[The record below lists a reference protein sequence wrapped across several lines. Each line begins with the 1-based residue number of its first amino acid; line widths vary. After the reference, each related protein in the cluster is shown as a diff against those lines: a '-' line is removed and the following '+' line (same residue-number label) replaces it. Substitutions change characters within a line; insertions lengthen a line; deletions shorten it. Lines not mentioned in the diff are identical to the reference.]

1 MPPFPQA
8 GVKEDIP
15 TKTCLS
21 EEPQLMIRQFGEER
35 EMPLP
40 AGILPFGGNID
51 KREQKAFDSRG
62 RFKLCED
69 GTYSLEKCRKDVL
82 ANRHKY
88 KEYCILIQERA
99 WKVFPS
105 EVIVELV
112 KVPFTCAAL
121 VVNLN
126 NLLFRMLPI
135 VGQNGAIDIPAV
147 KQIQLT
153 VLYLGSLDNQ
163 SKGLLHSKRVIF
175 NTCHIA
181 RLIIDVSV
189 LPVFYSPDLDVL
201 VLRLH
206 SPYIEHLAVSIDQ
219 LHHILA
225 IRTAVGT
232 ELTYRDLL
240 IIQQLEY
247 AG

>member
-1 MPPFPQA
+1 MPPFPQS

-21 EEPQLMIRQFGEER
+21 KEPQFMIRQFGEER

-51 KREQKAFDSRG
+51 KREQKTFDSRG

-69 GTYSLEKCRKDVL
+69 GTDSLEECCVDVF

-88 KEYCILIQERA
+88 KEYCILIHERA
-99 WKVFPS
+99 WGVFPS

-112 KVPFTCAAL
+112 KVPFACAAL
-121 VVNLN
+121 VINLN
-126 NLLFRMLPI
+126 NLLFRTLPI
-135 VGQNGAIDIPAV
+135 VGQNGAIDILAV

-153 VLYLGSLDNQ
+153 VLYSGSLNNQ
-163 SKGLLHSKRVIF
+163 SISILHSKRVIF

-181 RLIIDVSV
+181 RLIIDFGV
-189 LPVFYSPDLDVL
+189 LPVFYSPDPDVL

-206 SPYIEHLAVSIDQ
+206 SPYIEHLAVVIDQ

-232 ELTYRDLL
+232 ELMYRDLL
-240 IIQQLEY
+240 VIQQSEH